1 MKLIWILIFYFFNY
15 SLNASYEYIKKDE
28 TKLITERYAYIE
40 TSEFSGYSTIHI
52 KATVKNGYFQSKDLY
67 YGKSN
72 EKYSYYDSY
81 NLNSQIYYDSS
92 EYGNYYGPNYD
103 YYTMHFY
110 LSIESKY
117 KYFYFAF
124 PDYEG
129 NNIEI
134 FCTTSGISVGVT
146 WAIVLGVIVFIIILL
161 LIFRYFKKRRIAN
174 DPYPIEITQPNLGY
188 TPPPETYLNPVQPP
202 SYPPEMVY

>member
-1 MKLIWILIFYFFNY
+1 MRLIWFLTFFFFKY

-28 TKLITERYAYIE
+28 TKLINERYAYIE

-52 KATVKNGYFQSKDLY
+52 KATVKNGYFQSNELF

-72 EKYSYYDSY
+72 EKFTYYDSY
-81 NLNSQIYYDSS
+81 DLTHQISSDST
-92 EYGNYYGPNYD
+92 EYGYYYGPHYD

-117 KYFYFAF
+117 DYYYFSF
-124 PDYEG
+124 PDYKG
-129 NNIEI
+129 DNIEI

-146 WAIVLGVIVFIIILL
+146 WAIVIGIIVFIIIIL
-161 LIFRYFKKRRIAN
+161 LIFRYFKRRRIAN
-174 DPYPIEITQPNLGY
+174 DPYPIEITQPNIGY

>member
-1 MKLIWILIFYFFNY
+1 
-15 SLNASYEYIKKDE
+15 
-28 TKLITERYAYIE
+28 
-40 TSEFSGYSTIHI
+40 
-52 KATVKNGYFQSKDLY
+52 
-67 YGKSN
+67 
-72 EKYSYYDSY
+72 
-81 NLNSQIYYDSS
+81 
-92 EYGNYYGPNYD
+92 
-103 YYTMHFY
+103 MHFY

-117 KYFYFAF
+117 NYYYFAF

-134 FCTTSGISVGVT
+134 FCTTSGIS
-146 WAIVLGVIVFIIILL
+146 VFIIILL

>member
-1 MKLIWILIFYFFNY
+1 MRLIWILIFYFFNY
-15 SLNASYEYIKKDE
+15 SLNASYDYIKKDE
-28 TKLITERYAYIE
+28 TKSITERYAYIE

-72 EKYSYYDSY
+72 EKYSYHDSY
-81 NLNSQIYYDSS
+81 NLNSQLIYDSS
-92 EYGNYYGPNYD
+92 EYGHYYGPNYD
-103 YYTMHFY
+103 YYTMYFY

-117 KYFYFAF
+117 KYYYFAF